1 MTQKLSR
8 GKVLVFDYC
17 SESTSEIAVSPW
29 REWLRTYKDHER
41 GVHYLLDPGN
51 QDITSQ
57 VMIDQLL
64 SAFPGLTVISQT
76 DWLQK
81 WGINQLVSEGSKY
94 WEEHKSSPD
103 IAALKMRS
111 RKVEAQVLTESNELG
126 SFSVLEVSAIKFK

>member
-1 MTQKLSR
+1 M
-8 GKVLVFDYC
+8 
-17 SESTSEIAVSPW
+17 
-29 REWLRTYKDHER
+29 RTYKDHER

-81 WGINQLVSEGSKY
+81 WGINQLVSEGHKY
-94 WEEHKSSPD
+94 WEEHKSFPD